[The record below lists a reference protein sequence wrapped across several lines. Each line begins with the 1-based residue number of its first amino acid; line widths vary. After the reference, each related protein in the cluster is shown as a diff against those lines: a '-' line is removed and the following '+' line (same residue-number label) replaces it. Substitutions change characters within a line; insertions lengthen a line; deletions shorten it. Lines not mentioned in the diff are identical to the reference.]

1 MATMKRYSGC
11 VDAWMNPIPGR
22 DVVLQQSRVDWLREG
37 DRNTKFFH
45 RRAIRRVKKNTIKV
59 LRNRND
65 EITKDRREMEGLAR
79 DYFINLYEAD

>member
-1 MATMKRYSGC
+1 
-11 VDAWMNPIPGR
+11 
-22 DVVLQQSRVDWLREG
+22 VLQQSIVDWLREG

-45 RRAIRRVKKNTIKV
+45 RRAIRRAKKNTIKV